1 MSYLRYKIKYKI
13 IKIMSDLDCLLSL
26 SLCCFACK
34 ECTECIDDTSSPNSY
49 KKIEEKKEDEKKEN
63 LNVIFFY
70 DQNDKRIDANINRI
84 IFYEEY
90 QKGYYN
96 EYDID
101 KNILF
106 IKNKNNNIKD
116 ISSIINFIH
125 SNNGLSLKNNDKKW
139 FPKYIWVYN

>member
-1 MSYLRYKIKYKI
+1 
-13 IKIMSDLDCLLSL
+13 MSDLDCLFSL

-34 ECTECIDDTSSPNSY
+34 ECTECIDTSSPNSY
-49 KKIEEKKEDEKKEN
+49 KKIEEKKEDEKKEK

-70 DQNDKRIDANINRI
+70 DQNDKRIDTNINRI

-96 EYDID
+96 EYDIN

-106 IKNKNNNIKD
+106 IQNIDSIRFKGKNI
-116 ISSIINFIH
+116 
-125 SNNGLSLKNNDKKW
+125 
-139 FPKYIWVYN
+139 